1 MKWFLLLL
9 LIPAVSNA
17 FTLTINNRAYPGGG
31 GAIQAQ
37 LDALADAIQSQF
49 NTSIASANNQSEFL
63 TQAGNANAMSSRS
76 FLSPG
81 ALTRT
86 DQYLFGFGGS
96 MALALGSGASLSNGI
111 SLPQNQLPPLGVG
124 AKTGFTLGIPA
135 KNLKLPLRLDP
146 SRLMISASFYSMDLS
161 SVIGHGV
168 SLNSMQSS
176 LGLSYQFYSP
186 QSWTPLIR
194 FNGFRISSGLSYS
207 TFDATYSTPFN
218 LTQSGGGV
226 NMNWNSNVDIGVSS
240 SVFSLTNEVS
250 TGFRLLGLLNL
261 YTGLGVDFNFGSS
274 KLTGGSTG
282 PVVGTQGASTVFTG
296 TATVDGAS
304 SGTTP
309 TLAQVRYLVGT
320 EFDLGPV
327 GIYLQGQVSTP
338 SVYGLNLGA
347 HFLF

>member
-124 AKTGFTLGIPA
+124 AKTGFW
-135 KNLKLPLRLDP
+135 R
-146 SRLMISASFYSMDLS
+146 
-161 SVIGHGV
+161 
-168 SLNSMQSS
+168 
-176 LGLSYQFYSP
+176 
-186 QSWTPLIR
+186 
-194 FNGFRISSGLSYS
+194 
-207 TFDATYSTPFN
+207 
-218 LTQSGGGV
+218 
-226 NMNWNSNVDIGVSS
+226 
-240 SVFSLTNEVS
+240 
-250 TGFRLLGLLNL
+250 
-261 YTGLGVDFNFGSS
+261 
-274 KLTGGSTG
+274 
-282 PVVGTQGASTVFTG
+282 
-296 TATVDGAS
+296 
-304 SGTTP
+304 
-309 TLAQVRYLVGT
+309 
-320 EFDLGPV
+320 
-327 GIYLQGQVSTP
+327 
-338 SVYGLNLGA
+338 
-347 HFLF
+347 